1 MRGFAVSE
9 RVWSWTGEH
18 TFIQEVTVHCR
29 AGHRCWIMAT
39 APLLRST
46 GDFTLKLANTTW
58 HLRDV
63 YFDTPDPNGP
73 GAYKVNSV
81 PTPRSL
87 AAPVPG

>member
-1 MRGFAVSE
+1 MLD
-9 RVWSWTGEH
+9 H
-18 TFIQEVTVHCR
+18 
-29 AGHRCWIMAT
+29 GHG
-39 APLLRST
+39 PLLRST

-63 YFDTPDPNGP
+63 YFDTPDPNGS